1 VVLKAESLQR
11 TGSFKLRG
19 ATAKIAALG
28 DDATRG
34 IVAASA
40 GNHARAV
47 AYAARAA
54 GVPCEVFMPST
65 AAITKVEATRALGAT
80 VRAEWDIVDD
90 AIAAAAAHA
99 ERTNRPLVHPFD
111 DVDVIA
117 GQATLGQEIVED
129 VRDLAAVIVPLG
141 GGGLLAG
148 IGVALERAGCT
159 TRLIGVRSVDAPPR
173 APGGAPVPA
182 RASVADGIAV
192 RTKGLLTIPL
202 VEQYVDDIVRVDDD
216 DTAEAIVHLFERAK
230 LVVEGAG
237 AVGVA
242 AVLRGLVDLDLA
254 AAPDGTIVV
263 VLSGGNIDP
272 GVFGDAIRRHEIKV
286 GRRLAIV
293 TRLDDRPGALVSLLT
308 GIADLGAN
316 VLDIDHQRDGIDL
329 PFGTTAV
336 QLVVQTRDRAHGEAV
351 LAWAREA
358 GFDIARV
365 FGG

>member
-1 VVLKAESLQR
+1 
-11 TGSFKLRG
+11 
-19 ATAKIAALG
+19 
-28 DDATRG
+28 
-34 IVAASA
+34 
-40 GNHARAV
+40 
-47 AYAARAA
+47 
-54 GVPCEVFMPST
+54 
-65 AAITKVEATRALGAT
+65 
-80 VRAEWDIVDD
+80 
-90 AIAAAAAHA
+90 
-99 ERTNRPLVHPFD
+99 VHPFD
-111 DVDVIA
+111 DLDVIA

-129 VRDLAAVIVPLG
+129 VPDVAALIVPLG

-159 TRLIGVRSVDAPPR
+159 ARLIGVRSTDAPPR
-173 APGGAPVPA
+173 APGSESVPR

-192 RTKGLLTIPL
+192 RTKGRLTAPL
-202 VEQYVDDIVRVDDD
+202 VERFAHDIVRVDDD

-242 AVLRGLVDLDLA
+242 ALLRGLVDPVIASD
-254 AAPDGTIVV
+254 PVGTLVV

-272 GVFGDAIRRHEIKV
+272 GLFGDAIRRHEIKV
-286 GRRLAIV
+286 GRRLVIV
-293 TRLDDRPGALVSLLT
+293 TRVDDRPGALVSLLT

-329 PFGTTAV
+329 PFGTTGV

-351 LAWAREA
+351 LAWARDA

>member
-1 VVLKAESLQR
+1 
-11 TGSFKLRG
+11 
-19 ATAKIAALG
+19 
-28 DDATRG
+28 
-34 IVAASA
+34 
-40 GNHARAV
+40 
-47 AYAARAA
+47 
-54 GVPCEVFMPST
+54 MPST
-65 AAITKVEATRALGAT
+65 AAITKVEATRALGAI
-80 VRAEWDIVDD
+80 VRAEWDIVDE
-90 AIAAAAAHA
+90 AIAAAVEHA
-99 ERTNRPLVHPFD
+99 STTGRPLVHPFD
-111 DVDVIA
+111 DLDVIA

-129 VRDLAAVIVPLG
+129 VPDVAALIVPLG

-148 IGVALERAGCT
+148 IGVALERAGCRA
-159 TRLIGVRSVDAPPR
+159 RLIGVRSEDAPPR
-173 APGGAPVPA
+173 APGTTMVPS

-192 RTKGLLTIPL
+192 RTKGRFTVPL
-202 VEQYVDDIVRVDDD
+202 VEELADDVVRVDDD

-242 AVLRGLVDLDLA
+242 ALLRGLFDPA
-254 AAPDGTIVV
+254 ITAGPDGTIVV

-272 GVFGDAIRRHEIKV
+272 GLFGDAIRRHEIKV

-293 TRLDDRPGALVSLLT
+293 TRLDDRPGALVRLLT

-351 LAWAREA
+351 LAWARDA